1 MYKNINLENNLNSS
15 TYKEVYIMARTQ
27 KISTGEKPGKGCYS
41 CTNCG
46 FDLRLDGND
55 KMPPCP
61 NCNNTT
67 FTKCN

>member
-1 MYKNINLENNLNSS
+1 MSRY
-15 TYKEVYIMARTQ
+15 A

-46 FDLRLDGND
+46 FDLRLGMDD

-67 FTKCN
+67 FTKSN

>member
-1 MYKNINLENNLNSS
+1 MYILSKFENTSIRP
-15 TYKEVYIMARTQ
+15 TKGGTIMTNA
-27 KISTGEKPGKGCYS
+27 KFSTGEKPGKGCYT

-46 FDLRLDGND
+46 FDLRLGSDD

-67 FTKCN
+67 FVKNN